1 MLDDT
6 NFYKKETID
15 RHQENIDAVKNSI
28 NELDDLITN
37 KEKKYILEDVEKCR
51 MPLFYGL
58 PKIHKT
64 FSKIPPMRP
73 IVSGFNSCTAKLS
86 EFVDSFLKYQAQR
99 CSSYIK
105 DTKAFLQKLNSIKKL
120 PKDTI
125 LVTLDV
131 TALYTNID
139 QKEGAEACFRKL
151 ENRANKRFPSEVL
164 KKFISLVLEN
174 NVFRFG
180 TQIYSQIKGTCM
192 GTPMAP
198 NYANIFMAEFEENM
212 LDEYE
217 KKTG

>member
-1 MLDDT
+1 MGQL
-6 NFYKKETID
+6 
-15 RHQENIDAVKNSI
+15 R
-28 NELDDLITN
+28 
-37 KEKKYILEDVEKCR
+37 C
-51 MPLFYGL
+51 
-58 PKIHKT
+58 
-64 FSKIPPMRP
+64 IP
-73 IVSGFNSCTAKLS
+73 F
-86 EFVDSFLKYQAQR
+86 
-99 CSSYIK
+99 
-105 DTKAFLQKLNSIKKL
+105 QKF

-164 KKFISLVLEN
+164 KKLISLVLEN

-217 KKTG
+217 KKTGQRPLIWWRYIDDIFCIWTGGKENLQGFIEFVQNYSKNKNMKSDIQFTFNQSTEEVNFLDVCVKLNEGDI